1 MSRIIFRDWEA
12 SKRKVQAR
20 IAGQLVG
27 NMEAVGVFCEGEA
40 QSNAPVWR
48 GILKSDITHTV
59 GAHGDTIE
67 GIVGVKKRTF
77 WAYFVELG
85 TKKMVAQPFLRPA
98 VFGNIKRIF
107 KMLRGE

>member
-1 MSRIIFRDWEA
+1 VSRIIFKDWEA
-12 SKRKVQAR
+12 GKKKLRAR
-20 IAGQLVG
+20 FAGQLVN
-27 NMEAVGVFCEGEA
+27 NMETVTAFVEGEA

-77 WAYFVELG
+77 WALFVELG
-85 TKKMVAQPFLRPA
+85 TKKMEKQPFLRPA
-98 VFGNIKRIF
+98 VFGNTKMIL

>member
-1 MSRIIFRDWEA
+1 MSGIIFKDWEA
-12 SKRKVQAR
+12 GKKKLRAR

-27 NMEAVGVFCEGEA
+27 NMEAVGVFVEREA

-48 GILKSDITHTV
+48 GILKGDITHTV
-59 GAHGDTIE
+59 GAHGDVIE

-77 WAYFVELG
+77 WAIFVERG
-85 TKKMVAQPFLRPA
+85 TKKLAAQPFLRPA
-98 VFGNIKRIF
+98 VFDNGKTIL

>member
-1 MSRIIFRDWEA
+1 VSRIIFRDWEA

-27 NMEAVGVFCEGEA
+27 NMEAVGVFVEREA

-59 GAHGDTIE
+59 GAHRDTIE
-67 GIVGVKKRTF
+67 GIVGVKKRAF

-85 TKKMVAQPFLRPA
+85 TKKMAAQPFLRPA
-98 VFGNIKRIF
+98 VFGNTKRIL